1 MKKMKMYLRN
11 SCVFGRD
18 TTNLSV
24 LRLIEK
30 ERKFPIFIQN
40 LNLLIKIALSA
51 AKIVIPKYGQ

>member
-40 LNLLIKIALSA
+40 LN
-51 AKIVIPKYGQ
+51 